1 MRSFSPFTL
10 TDHLL
15 SCDFS
20 ISFFVNLGLVNSQW
34 YEKKLKFSLE
44 SFKMKD
50 FFKQSFC
57 LWSSLI
63 NNLKHCPKNS
73 FHDCL
78 IAKHLVLFKRRIY
91 INIVLLHSVLTRLV
105 KVRKSKQ
112 FEMASTFKDLVIKTI
127 LHRIGIKKPVT
138 TTAVTTTTTFTSTA
152 TTAVTTV
159 LTTITET
166 TSAAE

>member
-1 MRSFSPFTL
+1 M
-10 TDHLL
+10 
-15 SCDFS
+15 
-20 ISFFVNLGLVNSQW
+20 
-34 YEKKLKFSLE
+34 
-44 SFKMKD
+44 
-50 FFKQSFC
+50 
-57 LWSSLI
+57 
-63 NNLKHCPKNS
+63 
-73 FHDCL
+73 
-78 IAKHLVLFKRRIY
+78 
-91 INIVLLHSVLTRLV
+91 NIVLLHSVLTRLV

-112 FEMASTFKDLVIKTI
+112 FEMASTFKDFVIKTI